1 MTTARPRASAA
12 PARAGDRTGN
22 SPAPVVVGVDGSL
35 DSIVA
40 LGWAA
45 RQAHATG
52 ARMLVVVHA
61 WQPPLARS
69 ALPGSRVRTREEAAR
84 DAHADVESAL
94 RHTFGPQPVD
104 LTIDVEVLEGEPG
117 PLLVSAAREASLLVV
132 GTRGHGALARLL
144 LGSVSTYCA
153 QHATCTVVIVP
164 TPSAAAAERLYPVAA
179 PRAHVD
185 RVPIPVQSRARGE
198 DAGVR
203 TVPDMD
209 MEGAR
214 GRGTHD
220 E

>member
-1 MTTARPRASAA
+1 MTIARPRASAA

-40 LGWAA
+40 LGWPPTGPRDGRPDAGCRARLAA
-45 RQAHATG
+45 S
-52 ARMLVVVHA
+52 
-61 WQPPLARS
+61 PARS
-69 ALPGSRVRTREEAAR
+69 ALPGSRVHTREEAAR

-94 RHTFGPQPVD
+94 RHTFGPTPVD

-203 TVPDMD
+203 TVPDRD